1 MTEARSNTTSINPK
15 FVDKNISKPRGGSPF
30 TCIGSGL
37 SQQMSHD
44 IEEEL
49 FSSRQKIEELEA
61 LASSRQKEVGQVALF
76 HQLFHGETVP
86 EFLLVLHP
94 GVYAQC

>member
-1 MTEARSNTTSINPK
+1 MREERSNATSINPK

-30 TCIGSGL
+30 KCIGSGL
-37 SQQMSHD
+37 SQQMTH

-49 FSSRQKIEELEA
+49 FSSQQKIEELEA

-76 HQLFHGETVP
+76 H
-86 EFLLVLHP
+86 
-94 GVYAQC
+94 